1 MPKTDSCLIF
11 YENSYA
17 IFDNQ
22 SIQILN
28 VTDSKDKN
36 FQLQF
41 RCIYEKSKKIDFS
54 ILKDY
59 LEENVKNRY
68 QTRILQYPGYKPT
81 QMDKITR
88 AQELFKLFPE
98 IQHAEFI
105 YNKVLFRKDGE
116 EIKDKNIINFFKIFS
131 YQTNTK
137 NTQLGY
143 EIPETY
149 TENVIPNCC
158 IYSINN
164 EKTLCNK
171 IYLFPYRSTSIQNLA
186 SEKALK
192 EFPDN
197 AQELKILHFEGDT
210 HPDRDIYLTLQQSIG
225 EVFEHLER
233 PKFFGKTAIDKIEI
247 FLELSKMIS
256 NKESLESIKDFL
268 NRYDK
273 VEILSK
279 HRDPWGFFAFFKG
292 ETYSACMW
300 KELGKMLQNPDQI
313 TETPLSRP
321 SR

>member
-1 MPKTDSCLIF
+1 MPKINSSLIF
-11 YENSYA
+11 SENSYA
-17 IFDNQ
+17 IFNNQ
-22 SIQILN
+22 SIQILD
-28 VTDSKDKN
+28 VTDSTDKN
-36 FQLQF
+36 FHLQF
-41 RCIYEKSKKIDFS
+41 RCMQDKSKKIDFS

-59 LEENVKNRY
+59 VEKNTQNSERK
-68 QTRILQYPGYKPT
+68 RILQYPGYKPME
-81 QMDKITR
+81 MDKITR

-105 YNKVLFRKDGE
+105 YNKVLYRKDGE

-164 EKTLCNK
+164 KKTLSNK
-171 IYLFPYRSTSIQNLA
+171 IYLFPYSSTSIQNLA
-186 SEKALK
+186 NEKVLK
-192 EFPDN
+192 EFLDN

-225 EVFEHLER
+225 EVFEHLKR
-233 PKFFGKTAIDKIEI
+233 PKFFGKTATDKIKI

-256 NKESLESIKDFL
+256 NKESLKSIKDFL

-292 ETYSACMW
+292 ETYSAFMW